1 MENIELINKLNY
13 SGELDFEEFKHLL
26 STYDQKDFEYAK
38 ELAAKITKKIFGNK
52 IYIRGLIEIS
62 SYCKNDCY
70 YCGLRRSNLKAV
82 RYRLNKDE
90 ILFSCKEGYKLGF
103 RTFVLQGGEDLY
115 YQDELMVD
123 IIKSIRQLYPDCAI
137 TLSLGEKSKETY
149 KKYYDAGANR
159 YLLRHETYNED
170 HYYMLHPHSMS
181 FKKRIECLHNLK
193 EIGFQT
199 GCGFMV
205 GSYHQTI
212 DHLVNDLLFIKELKP
227 EMVGVGPYL
236 VHHDTP
242 FKDLKNGKLN
252 QTLFILSIIRI
263 MTKDVLLPATTALAT
278 LDSNGRIEGIKHGC
292 NVVMPN
298 LSPQE
303 VREKYLLYDNKA
315 IIGQEASEGLKEL
328 IETLRYNGYEVVYQ
342 RGDYCKFDYKG

>member
-13 SGELDFEEFKHLL
+13 SGELDFEGFKHLL

-90 ILFSCKEGYKLGF
+90 ILLSCKEGYKLGF

-149 KKYYDAGANR
+149 KKYYEAGANR

-181 FKKRIECLHNLK
+181 LKKRIECLHNLK

-292 NVVMPN
+292 NVIMPN

-315 IIGQEASEGLKEL
+315 ITGQEASEGLKEL

-342 RGDYCKFDYKG
+342 RGDYRKFDYKG